1 MKRYVKEINKRKV
14 IKTREQ
20 IVITKDGKKTYNPT
34 EAMILADG
42 WTEYV
47 TPTYE
52 RTIED
57 SKKRRIKDVE
67 MYDKSKNVN
76 IFYINDTP
84 MWIDKATR
92 VGLSLRFK
100 AESDN
105 GKTDTSLWHNGVE
118 YPMTLESAVAML
130 YAIEMYAS
138 ECYDT
143 TQKHIAAIKALETI
157 EEVEGYDYRNGYPSA
172 LRF

>member
-57 SKKRRIKDVE
+57 VRQRKVKDIE
-67 MYDKSKNVN
+67 LYDTSIDVNV
-76 IFYINDTP
+76 FYVNETP
-84 MWIDKATR
+84 MWLDKATR

-100 AESDN
+100 AEAEN